1 MSTPP
6 SSSTKLLHLASLPAR
21 ELEGLVRKGE
31 APDRQA
37 LPGSEYRGINT
48 PSWARVAGIRKFI
61 KGFYLADDGERILGY
76 NIRVKQGSLR
86 EPWSRL
92 PSDDSPRRFA
102 FFAVDRV
109 DPRSRDSAYPNG
121 LLLDYSHG
129 RRSTGPSRL
138 LRDYL
143 VRIEPGSD
151 TLLLG
156 KAYLAVA
163 GFGIPVSF
171 FILER
176 LGDPDVL
183 AHRGVYNGSS

>member
-1 MSTPP
+1 MSEPP
-6 SSSTKLLHLASLPAR
+6 SASTKLFHLASLPAR
-21 ELEGLVRKGE
+21 ELEELLREGE
-31 APDRQA
+31 APDRQTLA
-37 LPGSEYRGINT
+37 GSEYRGVNT
-48 PSWARVAGIRKFI
+48 PTWTRVAGIRKFI

-76 NIRVKQGSLR
+76 NIRVRQGSLQ

-92 PSDDSPRRFA
+92 PGEDSPRRFA

-109 DPRSRDSAYPNG
+109 DPRSRDHAYPNA

-129 RRSTGPSRL
+129 RRTAGLSRL

-171 FILER
+171 FILDR
-176 LGDPDVL
+176 LGDRSGAD
-183 AHRGVYNGSS
+183 SSTATD